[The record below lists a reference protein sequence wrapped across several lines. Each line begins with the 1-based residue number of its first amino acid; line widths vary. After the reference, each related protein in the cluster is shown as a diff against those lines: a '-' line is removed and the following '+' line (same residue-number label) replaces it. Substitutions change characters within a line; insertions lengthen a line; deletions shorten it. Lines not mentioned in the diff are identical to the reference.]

1 VPGRTI
7 DLVAVGPCPRDPYDP
22 AASAWALAAGF
33 AAGGDTV
40 RVLHPAGPTGGD
52 APAGVIPMLID
63 VPLRRPGALVEGA
76 ALTLAAGRRIRP
88 DADLVVRD
96 PFGLG
101 RLGLE
106 RRRGSGPA
114 VVGVVHRL
122 ELLTYDA
129 ESARR
134 SPSSV
139 FDRVDT
145 WRDRRAVRRLERGAL
160 DEARHLVYDSP
171 ELPEVLAREYGIS
184 AGRLRP
190 VPPSVRDSGP
200 AVSRDVARREMHLPL
215 DVPVVVAPLSSED
228 PLLSGADRVREAF
241 RRMRSLFAGARLV
254 VVGGT
259 APSEPGVSSLPDR
272 HASTFERAFAAGDV
286 ALVAP
291 SAAGFDPGV
300 ILSLRAH
307 CPVIVGPG
315 VRFPLDP
322 GGAVRTVASD
332 DPAELAAALAE
343 LLADGGALR
352 RPFPSGAGRR
362 DGHRRRERCRVLG
375 FRVDRFVEPPLAKP
389 AAPGRPPHGARDSGP
404 GQSRGDVPTLDRVQ
418 DDPEPGAQGS
428 VRVLGPGG
436 RPRTRGANDLDRR
449 PLARPDPHGL
459 GPRAPAPFGEA
470 GRGAAGRE
478 DNRDPVPPGPPHER
492 LREDRPRVRDLRLDQ
507 PNLVP
512 ATRDQ
517 VEVVGPVRVDPGSV
531 PEPLEMAGGRFDHG
545 PFRRPGPARHVPD
558 RRNHRSI
565 RLRGRRT

>member
-33 AAGGDTV
+33 AAGGDAV
-40 RVLHPAGPTGGD
+40 RVLHPAGP
-52 APAGVIPMLID
+52 AGAEPPDGVVATLLE

-76 ALTLAAGRRIRP
+76 TLTQAAGRRIRP
-88 DADLVVRD
+88 GADLVVRD

-106 RRRGSGPA
+106 GRKGSLPT

-122 ELLTYDA
+122 ELITYDA
-129 ESARR
+129 ETSRR
-134 SPSSV
+134 TGTSL
-139 FDRVDT
+139 FERVDT

-160 DEARHLVYDSP
+160 EEAQHLVYDSP

-190 VPPSVRDSGP
+190 VPPSVRDSGTR
-200 AVSRDVARREMHLPL
+200 VSREEARKGMHLPL

-228 PLLSGADRVREAF
+228 PLLSGANRVRDAF

-259 APSEPGVSSLPDR
+259 APSEPGVSALPDR
-272 HASTFERAFAAGDV
+272 DSSTFERAFAAGDV

-291 SAAGFDPGV
+291 SAVGFDPGV
-300 ILSLRAH
+300 ILSLRAK

-343 LLADGGALR
+343 LLADTR
-352 RPFPSGAGRR
+352 E
-362 DGHRRRERCRVLG
+362 RRELSVAGARYA
-375 FRVDRFVEPPLAKP
+375 DRFHPERVAAMVSEGVGRLA
-389 AAPGRPPHGARDSGP
+389 S
-404 GQSRGDVPTLDRVQ
+404 
-418 DDPEPGAQGS
+418 
-428 VRVLGPGG
+428 
-436 RPRTRGANDLDRR
+436 
-449 PLARPDPHGL
+449 
-459 GPRAPAPFGEA
+459 
-470 GRGAAGRE
+470 
-478 DNRDPVPPGPPHER
+478 
-492 LREDRPRVRDLRLDQ
+492 
-507 PNLVP
+507 
-512 ATRDQ
+512 
-517 VEVVGPVRVDPGSV
+517 
-531 PEPLEMAGGRFDHG
+531 
-545 PFRRPGPARHVPD
+545 
-558 RRNHRSI
+558 
-565 RLRGRRT
+565 

>member
-40 RVLHPAGPTGGD
+40 RVLHPAGPAGT
-52 APAGVIPMLID
+52 APPEGVAATIVD
-63 VPLRRPGALVEGA
+63 VPLRRPGAVVEGA

-106 RRRGSGPA
+106 GRKRGAPT

-122 ELLTYDA
+122 ELMTYDT
-129 ESARR
+129 ESSRR
-134 SPSSV
+134 TSTSL

-145 WRDRRAVRRLERGAL
+145 WRDRRTVRRLERVAL
-160 DEARHLVYDSP
+160 DEAQHLVYDSP
-171 ELPEVLAREYGIS
+171 ELPDALAREYGIS

-190 VPPSVRDSGP
+190 VPPSVLAGGARP
-200 AVSRDVARREMHLPL
+200 SRDAARKSLHLPL

-228 PLLSGADRVREAF
+228 PLVSGADRVREAF

-259 APSEPGVSSLPDR
+259 APTEPGVSSVPDR
-272 HASTFERAFAAGDV
+272 DRETFERAFAAGDV

-300 ILSLRAH
+300 ILSLRAQ

-322 GGAVRTVASD
+322 GRAVRTVGSD
-332 DPAELAAALAE
+332 DPADLAAALAE
-343 LLADGGALR
+343 LLADTR
-352 RPFPSGAGRR
+352 ERR
-362 DGHRRRERCRVLG
+362 DLSVAGERYA
-375 FRVDRFVEPPLAKP
+375 DRF
-389 AAPGRPPHGARDSGP
+389 
-404 GQSRGDVPTLDRVQ
+404 
-418 DDPEPGAQGS
+418 DPE
-428 VRVLGPGG
+428 RVAGMVSDGM
-436 RPRTRGANDLDRR
+436 DRS
-449 PLARPDPHGL
+449 A
-459 GPRAPAPFGEA
+459 
-470 GRGAAGRE
+470 
-478 DNRDPVPPGPPHER
+478 
-492 LREDRPRVRDLRLDQ
+492 
-507 PNLVP
+507 
-512 ATRDQ
+512 
-517 VEVVGPVRVDPGSV
+517 S
-531 PEPLEMAGGRFDHG
+531 
-545 PFRRPGPARHVPD
+545 
-558 RRNHRSI
+558 
-565 RLRGRRT
+565 